1 MEIPSAGA
9 DPVSSVHR
17 IPWTQEGGGPPEI
30 MSKTLLAVVA
40 AGGMVTAGVAAGA
53 MVGSAIANTFFNVSI
68 GVIRTMRRLRC
79 RLQSR

>member
-1 MEIPSAGA
+1 
-9 DPVSSVHR
+9 
-17 IPWTQEGGGPPEI
+17 